1 MFPAGVC
8 RTAQFETMIHDVKPA
23 YYAVMQSESALKA
36 TDTNLT
42 QYGEL
47 DRVVFQ
53 RVSQEVVAAIE
64 YLELEGSVSQPE
76 VRAGQI
82 WNTSADPEGMS
93 QRSVGPSRPHR
104 FITQHVPGFLRWN
117 RVPIRRGALRNGAN
131 VGKRTLN

>member
-76 VRAGQI
+76 VRAG
-82 WNTSADPEGMS
+82 ADMEHLC
-93 QRSVGPSRPHR
+93 GP
-104 FITQHVPGFLRWN
+104 G
-117 RVPIRRGALRNGAN
+117 RNVTAICWSEPS
-131 VGKRTLN
+131 